1 MAVIPAKL
9 GEFMFKELMP
19 VIADRPLTLTVAALA
34 DGKIRVC
41 VVPQSLEKDGKVND
55 KLGYQKEVAK
65 IPDASIKALTT
76 PLALTGTPEELDAGL
91 CEKLTTYA
99 GSHAQLQHGIA
110 QATQEITDALKA
122 IEDRN
127 KAKSKTKTV
136 LPAKKVDKEEKAEQ
150 PPAPEATLPLHW
162 LAPPAVPATPTVVSA
177 DDEPAGDQEHREHE
191 EDEVTTND

>member
-1 MAVIPAKL
+1 
-9 GEFMFKELMP
+9 MFKELMP
-19 VIADRPLTLTVAALA
+19 VIADRPLTITVAALA

-41 VVPQSLEKDGKVND
+41 VVPQSQEKDGKVSD

-76 PLALTGTPEELDAGL
+76 PLALTGAPEELDAEL

-99 GSHAQLQHGIA
+99 GSHAQLQHGIV

-127 KAKSKTKTV
+127 QAKSKSKV
-136 LPAKKVDKEEKAEQ
+136 APPGKKEDKEQKGEQ
-150 PPAPEATLPLHW
+150 PQASVATLPLNW
-162 LAPPAVPATPTVVSA
+162 LAQPAAPAAPAAVSA
-177 DDEPAGDQEHREHE
+177 HDEPTSDHERDEQEDHE
-191 EDEVTTND
+191 EVTANG

>member
-1 MAVIPAKL
+1 
-9 GEFMFKELMP
+9 MFKELMP
-19 VIADRPLTLTVAALA
+19 VIADRPLTITVAALA

-41 VVPQSLEKDGKVND
+41 VVPQSQDKDGKVND

-76 PLALTGTPEELDAGL
+76 ALALTGTPEELDAEL

-110 QATQEITDALKA
+110 QAAQEIADALKA

-127 KAKSKTKTV
+127 QAKSKSKTV
-136 LPAKKVDKEEKAEQ
+136 PPVKKADKEQKGEQ
-150 PPAPEATLPLHW
+150 PPAPAGTLPLNW
-162 LAPPAVPATPTVVSA
+162 LAPSAVPAAPNAVSA
-177 DDEPAGDQEHREHE
+177 HDGPVSDQERSEIE
-191 EDEVTTND
+191 EEEGVPAND

>member
-1 MAVIPAKL
+1 
-9 GEFMFKELMP
+9 MFKELMP
-19 VIADRPLTLTVAALA
+19 VVADRPLTITVAALA

-55 KLGYQKEVAK
+55 KVGYHKEVTK

-76 PLALTGTPEELDAGL
+76 PLALTGTPDELDAEL

-122 IEDRN
+122 IDDRN
-127 KAKSKTKTV
+127 KAKSKSKTV
-136 LPAKKVDKEEKAEQ
+136 PPAKKADTEQKGKQ

-162 LAPPAVPATPTVVSA
+162 LAPSAAPAASAAVSA
-177 DDEPAGDQEHREHE
+177 DDEPTGDHE
-191 EDEVTTND
+191 RDEQEDEEEEVIANG